1 MEKPTFEKTLGGGN
15 KRKGIRDQYKKINGT
30 LVSRAPGGSY
40 TKSRRVRRQMYNPR
54 EEARKKV
61 WLVVAERGLQE
72 EKESIYQIIVAQK
85 KKV

>member
-1 MEKPTFEKTLGGGN
+1 
-15 KRKGIRDQYKKINGT
+15 
-30 LVSRAPGGSY
+30 
-40 TKSRRVRRQMYNPR
+40 MYNPR

-85 KKV
+85 KKFRQKYHRGIKHIIYEPKPQTRRASATPLKTIYNK

>member
-1 MEKPTFEKTLGGGN
+1 
-15 KRKGIRDQYKKINGT
+15 
-30 LVSRAPGGSY
+30 
-40 TKSRRVRRQMYNPR
+40 MYNPR

-85 KKV
+85 KKFR